1 MSPDRKKSI
10 GVAVDLG
17 TTTIAVG
24 TMDLDDGKPIGRQV
38 RPNPQSVWGADVVAR
53 MSALKA
59 DPELL
64 LTMSERTVGVCNEMI
79 RSFASP
85 SEVDEIVVAGNPVMQ
100 AIILRVSP
108 LSLAKP
114 PYRPPF
120 KGAQRVQADE
130 FGFNT
135 RAGAGLYV
143 FPQIGGF
150 VGGDAVAIALSLKM
164 DKLHDA
170 HSAVIAIDIGTNS
183 EVILAVGGQSF
194 FAASA
199 AAGPAFEAAGVRCGM
214 IAQPGAIQGVRIE
227 GDRVALDVLSN
238 VAPKGICGSG
248 LVDAVAALLDRGVI
262 DPSGRIKDLDEIP
275 DNLSGRIK
283 RNGEAN
289 AFVLHRG
296 ASGDICLFQED
307 IRALQNA
314 KAAIRA
320 SISMLMQKAKIS
332 PGDVERIYIAGAFGS
347 NLKSASLSRV
357 GIIDPLW
364 RDIASP
370 AGDAALDGAMMAL
383 GSDQAKKEAER
394 IAAGTRLVAL
404 SGSAQFER
412 EFISNMT
419 F

>member
-10 GVAVDLG
+10 GIALDLG
-17 TTTIAVG
+17 TTTVVCAAMTLNDREV
-24 TMDLDDGKPIGRQV
+24 IGRQA
-38 RPNPQSVWGADVVAR
+38 RPNPQSAWGADVVAR

-59 DPELL
+59 DAELL
-64 LTMSERTVGVCNEMI
+64 PAMSELTVGVCNEMI

-85 SEVDEIVVAGNPVMQ
+85 AEMDEIVVAGNPVMQ
-100 AIILRVSP
+100 AILLRVSP
-108 LSLAKP
+108 LSLALP

-120 KGAQRVQADE
+120 KEAQRVQADR
-130 FGFNT
+130 FGFDT
-135 RAGAGLYV
+135 RTGAGLYV

-150 VGGDAVAIALSLKM
+150 VGGDAVAVALSLNMGKRHNA
-164 DKLHDA
+164 DN
-170 HSAVIAIDIGTNS
+170 AVIAIDIGTNS
-183 EVILAVGGQSF
+183 EVILSAGEKL

-199 AAGPAFEAAGVRCGM
+199 PAGPAFEAAGARCGM
-214 IAQPGAIQGVRIE
+214 IAQAGAMQGVSIT
-227 GDRVALDVLSN
+227 GDRVTLDVIGN

-262 DPSGRIKDLDEIP
+262 APSGRIKDKDEIP

-283 RNGEAN
+283 KDGEAN

-320 SISMLMQKAKIS
+320 SISMLMLKAKIS
-332 PGDVERIYIAGAFGS
+332 PGRVEKIYISGAFGS
-347 NLKSASLSRV
+347 NLKSASLSRL

-364 RDIASP
+364 RDIVSP
-370 AGDAALDGAMMAL
+370 VGDAALDGAMMAL
-383 GSDQAKKEAER
+383 GSDPAKKEAER
-394 IAAGTRLVAL
+394 IAEDAKFVAL

>member
-1 MSPDRKKSI
+1 MSPDRKKNI
-10 GVAVDLG
+10 GVAIDLG
-17 TTTIAVG
+17 TTSIACAA
-24 TMDLDDGKPIGRQV
+24 MDLDDGKPIGRQV

-64 LTMSERTVGVCNEMI
+64 LVMSERTVGVCNEMI
-79 RSFASP
+79 RSLASP
-85 SEVDEIVVAGNPVMQ
+85 SDVDEIVVAGNPVMQ
-100 AIILRVSP
+100 AILLRVSP
-108 LSLAKP
+108 LSLARP

-120 KGAQRVQADE
+120 KEAQRVQADE

-135 RAGAGLYV
+135 RRGAGLYV

-150 VGGDAVAIALSLKM
+150 VGGDAVAVALSLHMGK
-164 DKLHDA
+164 HHNA
-170 HSAVIAIDIGTNS
+170 HSAVITIDIGTNS
-183 EVILAVGGQSF
+183 EVILATGGKL

-214 IAQPGAIQGVRIE
+214 TARPGAIQGVRIE

-248 LVDAVAALLDRGVI
+248 LVDAVAVLLDRGVI
-262 DPSGRIKDLDEIP
+262 APSGRIKDKDEIP

-283 RNGEAN
+283 RDGEAN

-296 ASGDICLFQED
+296 ASGEVCLFQED

-320 SISMLMQKAKIS
+320 SISLLMQKAKIS
-332 PGDVERIYIAGAFGS
+332 AAHIERIYIAGAFGS
-347 NLKSASLSRV
+347 NLKSASLSKV
-357 GIIDPLW
+357 GIIDSLW
-364 RDIASP
+364 QGITYP
-370 AGDAALDGAMMAL
+370 AGNAVIAGAMMAL
-383 GSDQAKKEAER
+383 GSDEAKKEAEELSAR
-394 IAAGTRLVAL
+394 TRFVAL

-412 EFISNMT
+412 EFISNMV